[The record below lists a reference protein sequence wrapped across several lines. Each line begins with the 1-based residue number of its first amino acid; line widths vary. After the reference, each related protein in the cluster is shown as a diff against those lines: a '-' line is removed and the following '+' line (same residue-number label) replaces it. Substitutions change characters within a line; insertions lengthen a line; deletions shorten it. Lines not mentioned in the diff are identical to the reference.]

1 MSCSRLTLEK
11 PSTIRQ
17 VLSSNISEALDHA
30 PSVIILD
37 DLDSLVASSSDIEG
51 SQPSPSSAAFVEFLA
66 DILDEARLL
75 YYHILCFFF
84 VFVCVW
90 FLRVSKT

>member
-37 DLDSLVASSSDIEG
+37 DLDSLVAFSSDLEG
-51 SQPSPSSAAFVEFLA
+51 SQPSSSSAALVEFLA
-66 DILDEARLL
+66 DILDEAR
-75 YYHILCFFF
+75 
-84 VFVCVW
+84 
-90 FLRVSKT
+90 

>member
-17 VLSSNISEALDHA
+17 EISSNISEALDHA

-37 DLDSLVASSSDIEG
+37 DLDSLVASSSDLEG
-51 SQPSPSSAAFVEFLA
+51 SQPSSSSAAFIEFLA
-66 DILDEARLL
+66 DILDEAR
-75 YYHILCFFF
+75 
-84 VFVCVW
+84 
-90 FLRVSKT
+90 

>member
-11 PSTIRQ
+11 PSTVRQ

-37 DLDSLVASSSDIEG
+37 DLDSLVGSSSDLEG
-51 SQPSPSSAAFVEFLA
+51 SQPSSSFAALIEFLA
-66 DILDEARLL
+66 DILDEARRLCYLILFSCVNLMGFNSLL
-75 YYHILCFFF
+75 
-84 VFVCVW
+84 
-90 FLRVSKT
+90 KA